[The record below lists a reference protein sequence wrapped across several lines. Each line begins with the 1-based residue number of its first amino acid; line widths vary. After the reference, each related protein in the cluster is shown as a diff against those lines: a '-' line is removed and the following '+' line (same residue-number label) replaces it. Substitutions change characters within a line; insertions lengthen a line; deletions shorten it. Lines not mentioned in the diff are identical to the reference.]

1 MFGLLNMFYFT
12 SLIKS
17 MFCSTSSIYMYII
30 VISGRMII
38 MVTFIILYFV
48 DLFKSSHLLYYT
60 CTCVTVGEP
69 PVHQPGT
76 WTDPPVEQLIR

>member
-60 CTCVTVGEP
+60 CVTVGEP

>member
-1 MFGLLNMFYFT
+1 
-12 SLIKS
+12 
-17 MFCSTSSIYMYII
+17 MYII
-30 VISGRMII
+30 VISGRLII

>member
-30 VISGRMII
+30 VISGRLII